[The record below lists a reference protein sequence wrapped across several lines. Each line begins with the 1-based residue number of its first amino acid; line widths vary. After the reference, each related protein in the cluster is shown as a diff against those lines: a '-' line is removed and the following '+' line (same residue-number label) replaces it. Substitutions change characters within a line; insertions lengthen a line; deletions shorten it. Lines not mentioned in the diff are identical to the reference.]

1 MPYKFEKKIIPPLHD
16 RRRKLTDAQ
25 KAEIEHRYKAGGVSA
40 RQLATEYGVSKK
52 LILLIVNPEAK
63 AKNDRYIKEHW
74 SEYYDKDKHRDA
86 VRAMRAHK
94 KDLDERG
101 LLLTNSD
108 GTGFQTDATQSTQ
121 GDSMNIPNYL
131 KDEPIRCTRPDKVR
145 ELANCF
151 LHLQRYKRDLV
162 HVVVTKTVRNVPK
175 IHDRVIS
182 LYYDL
187 DCKEKKSKSKLVEMA
202 AGICG
207 NRKQFIKIEVYSDLN
222 SKAKLTVAF

>member
-1 MPYKFEKKIIPPLHD
+1 MPYKFEKKIIPAQHD

-63 AKNDRYIKEHW
+63 AKNDKYIKEHW
-74 SEYYDKDKHRDA
+74 SDYYDKDKHRDA

-101 LLLTNSD
+101 LLLTSSD
-108 GTGFQTDATQSTQ
+108 ETGFRNADIQSTQ
-121 GDSMNIPNYL
+121 GDFMNIPNYL

-145 ELANCF
+145 ELANGF
-151 LHLQRYKRDLV
+151 MHLQRYKRDLV
-162 HVVVTKTVRNVPK
+162 HVVITKTVRNVPK
-175 IHDRVIS
+175 IRDRVIS
-182 LYYDL
+182 LYEDL
-187 DCKEKKSKSKLVEMA
+187 DGKEKKSKSKLIEMA
-202 AGICG
+202 TGICG

-222 SKAKLTVAF
+222 SKAKITVAF

>member
-1 MPYKFEKKIIPPLHD
+1 MPYKFEKKIIPAQHD

-63 AKNDRYIKEHW
+63 AKNDKYIKEHW
-74 SEYYDKDKHRDA
+74 SDYYDKDKHRDA

-101 LLLTNSD
+101 LLLTSSD
-108 GTGFQTDATQSTQ
+108 GTGFRTDAIQSTQ

-145 ELANCF
+145 ELANGF
-151 LHLQRYKRDLV
+151 LALQRYKRDLI
-162 HVVVTKTVRNVPK
+162 HVVTTKTVRGVPTSED
-175 IHDRVIS
+175 HVYN
-182 LYYDL
+182 LYEDL
-187 DCKEKKSKSKLVEMA
+187 DGKEKKSKSKIIEMA
-202 AGICG
+202 ASICG
-207 NRKQFIKIEVYSDLN
+207 NRKQFIKIKVYPHVGE
-222 SKAKLTVAF
+222 SKFTIHF

>member
-1 MPYKFEKKIIPPLHD
+1 MPYKFEKKIIPAQHD

-40 RQLATEYGVSKK
+40 RQLAAEYGVSKK

-63 AKNDRYIKEHW
+63 AKNDKYIKEHW
-74 SEYYDKDKHRDA
+74 SDYYDKDKHRDA

-101 LLLTNSD
+101 LLLNSSD
-108 GTGFQTDATQSTQ
+108 GTGFRTDAIQSTQ

-145 ELANCF
+145 ELANGF
-151 LHLQRYKRDLV
+151 LALQRYKRDLI
-162 HVVVTKTVRNVPK
+162 HVVITKNVRGVPTSK
-175 IHDRVIS
+175 DHIYN
-182 LYYDL
+182 LYDDL
-187 DCKEKKSKSKLVEMA
+187 DGKSPKSRSKIIEMA
-202 AGICG
+202 AEICG
-207 NRKQFIKIEVYSDLN
+207 NRKQFIKIYVYPHVGE
-222 SKAKLTVAF
+222 SKFTIHF

>member
-1 MPYKFEKKIIPPLHD
+1 MPYKFEKKIIPAQHD

-63 AKNDRYIKEHW
+63 AKNDQYIKEHW
-74 SEYYDKDKHRDA
+74 SDYYDKDKHRDA

-101 LLLTNSD
+101 LLLTSSD
-108 GTGFQTDATQSTQ
+108 GTGFRTDAIQSAQ

-145 ELANCF
+145 ELANGF
-151 LHLQRYKRDLV
+151 LALQRYKRDLI
-162 HVVVTKTVRNVPK
+162 HVVTTKNVRGVPTSK
-175 IHDRVIS
+175 DHIYN
-182 LYYDL
+182 LYDDL
-187 DCKEKKSKSKLVEMA
+187 DGKSPKSRSKIIEMA
-202 AGICG
+202 AEICG
-207 NRKQFIKIEVYSDLN
+207 NRKQFIKIYVYPHVGE
-222 SKAKLTVAF
+222 SKFTVHF